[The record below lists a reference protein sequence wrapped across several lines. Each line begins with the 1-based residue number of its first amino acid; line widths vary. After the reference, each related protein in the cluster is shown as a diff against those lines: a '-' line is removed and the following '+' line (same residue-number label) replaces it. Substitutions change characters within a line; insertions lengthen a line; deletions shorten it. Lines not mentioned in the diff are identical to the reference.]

1 VVCILLELSMLVGL
15 VGPTW
20 MGYFVGL
27 RGVFYLLITIA
38 VVGMGRIWAELVVW
52 GCTTWR

>member
-1 VVCILLELSMLVGL
+1 VLSMLVGL